1 MIKPSA
7 VRTPVLVTTLV
18 GTLYVV
24 AACEPADLSDAS
36 TPPAVLGEPRVL
48 PSPARSGSGEP
59 NLFVVGDTILMSWLE
74 PVGEEVALRFARL
87 VGDAWDEPMTVVRRA
102 DLFVNWADFPS
113 VIQLPGGL
121 LAAHWLQYSGP
132 GTYSYDVLVSTS
144 RDGGSTWSESG
155 RPHSDGTPVE
165 HGFVSLFPASGTD
178 ALTAVWLDGRAY
190 ADTTAAKPFM
200 SLRQAS
206 LGSEGGW
213 TDRHVLDDRTCDC
226 CQTSAARTP
235 DGVIVAYRGRTEDEI
250 RDIRVV
256 RYGAGRWSD
265 PVTVHDDGWEIPAC
279 PVNGPSISARGD
291 TVAIAWFTAADE
303 KPRVRLAFSHDGG
316 RTFRDPVLI
325 DGDRPLGR
333 VSVSAIE
340 GGALVTWLAASESG
354 AMVLARALGL
364 DGRGT
369 RAIAIGESS
378 AERASGFP
386 SMVTRGREM
395 VAAWTLPGDPRTI
408 RIVAAPLY

>member
-36 TPPAVLGEPRVL
+36 TPPAELGEPRVL

-165 HGFVSLFPASGTD
+165 HGFVSLFPASGTE
-178 ALTAVWLDGRAY
+178 ALSAVWLDGRAY

-256 RYGAGRWSD
+256 RYEAGRWSD

-354 AMVLARALGL
+354 GVVLARSFGLG
-364 DGRGT
+364 GRAT

-408 RIVAAPLY
+408 RIVAVPLY

>member
-235 DGVIVAYRGRTEDEI
+235 DGVIVAYRGRTDDEI

-354 AMVLARALGL
+354 AMVLARSFGLG
-364 DGRGT
+364 GRAT

>member
-1 MIKPSA
+1 MIKASA

-48 PSPARSGSGEP
+48 LSPARLGSGEP
-59 NLFVVGDTILMSWLE
+59 HLFVVGDTILMSWLE

-354 AMVLARALGL
+354 AIVLARALGL

-408 RIVAAPLY
+408 RIVAVPLY